1 MKKIVLAI
9 IFLFTLSVSAQDA
22 KKWTVGVGV
31 NFIDNSNSQN
41 GNYFNVSNWNST
53 LSVSKLSA
61 QYEFYKNFSAS
72 SEFTFNR
79 LEKDKDQNGGVIE
92 NNLSYFGW
100 DFNGRYNTAGL
111 FKLPSKYVIEPVVGV
126 GLSWT
131 DGISNQSL
139 NAGLAF
145 GYFFND
151 VYGVRLQTLGK
162 FASETETTVGNNM
175 IQHSIELIFK
185 L

>member
-61 QYEFYKNFSAS
+61 QYEFYKNFAVS

-79 LEKDKDQNGGVIE
+79 LDKDKDQNGGVIE
-92 NNLSYFGW
+92 SNLSYFGW
-100 DFNGRYNTAGL
+100 DFNGRYNTTGL

-162 FASETETTVGNNM
+162 FASETDTTVGNNM